1 MRNPDSI
8 RYECDGCG
16 RVTKVNVR
24 TGRLYSH
31 QPPGKVLACPAS
43 GSVVLPPQGGEPLS
57 LPPLGS
63 RQAPAYPEELRRAVD
78 EPSTSVRPVSGGLP
92 GLGRKR

>member
-1 MRNPDSI
+1 MRNSDSI
-8 RYECDGCG
+8 RYECDSCG

-57 LPPLGS
+57 LPPLRS
-63 RQAPAYPEELRRAVD
+63 RQAPAAPEQLRRAVD
-78 EPSTSVRPVSGGLP
+78 QRTSS
-92 GLGRKR
+92 